1 MSIKITPKQTKVNVT
16 TTPKNRITINTGGG
30 GSALPSNIDTLV
42 ELKDVNA
49 TNIANTN
56 TVVYDQATGKFVIRE
71 LPIVNGGDF

>member
-16 TTPKNRITINTGGG
+16 TTPKNRITINTGG